1 MSSRSRDRESKSD
14 VERSPGTE
22 PEVTPF
28 WRGLGLPGLFDV
40 HVHFLPPNI
49 QAAVWR
55 QFDEAGPKIGR
66 AWAIRYRGSH
76 EERVAQL
83 RAFGVR
89 RFSALPYAH
98 RPGVAAY
105 LNQWAADFAAGV
117 PECLRSATFY
127 PEPGVGEYVDRLV
140 DDGVEVFKLHTQVG
154 EFRLDD
160 PLLEP
165 TWDRLEDSA
174 TPVVVH
180 VGSGPIGNE
189 FTGPDHLRRLLRR
202 HPRLR
207 VIVAHLGAPEY
218 AEFLALAE
226 EYAETRLDTTM
237 VFTDFFD
244 AAGMYPDAL
253 LPRLA
258 ALGDRVLLGSD
269 FPTIPYP
276 YVHQLDA
283 LAQLHDR
290 CPALDEDWLRKV
302 CWHNGAALFGAE
314 LGPVDGPVTE

>member
-1 MSSRSRDRESKSD
+1 VTPGVEPAGRSRPLADDD
-14 VERSPGTE
+14 VPA
-22 PEVTPF
+22 
-28 WRGLGLPGLFDV
+28 WWQALDLPGLFDV

-66 AWAIRYRGSH
+66 PWPIRYRGSH
-76 EERVAQL
+76 EERVEQL
-83 RAFGVR
+83 RALGVR

-105 LNQWAADFAAGV
+105 LNEWAAEFADAV

-127 PEPGVGEYVDRLV
+127 PEPGVGEQVQGLV
-140 DDGVEVFKLHTQVG
+140 DAGTEVFKLHAQVG

-165 TWDRLEDSA
+165 AWEVLEQVG

-180 VGSGPIGNE
+180 VGSGPIGND
-189 FTGPDHLRRLLRR
+189 FTGPEHLRRLLAG

-207 VIVAHLGAPEY
+207 VVVAHLGAPEF

-226 EYAETRLDTTM
+226 QYDETRLDTTM

-244 AAGMYPDAL
+244 AVGEYPAEL
-253 LPRLA
+253 LPRLV
-258 ALGDRVLLGSD
+258 ALGDKVLLGTD

-276 YVHQLDA
+276 YAHQLEA
-283 LAQLHDR
+283 LERLGARH
-290 CPALDEDWLRKV
+290 PGFDEDWLRKV
-302 CWHNGAALFGAE
+302 CWSNAVGLFGD
-314 LGPVDGPVTE
+314 PTVT

>member
-1 MSSRSRDRESKSD
+1 
-14 VERSPGTE
+14 
-22 PEVTPF
+22 VTPKKDADVPA
-28 WRGLGLPGLFDV
+28 WWQALGLPGLFDV

-66 AWAIRYRGSH
+66 EWPIRYRGSH
-76 EERVAQL
+76 QERVEQL
-83 RAFGVR
+83 RALGVR

-98 RPGVAAY
+98 KPGVATY
-105 LNQWAADFAAGV
+105 LNDWAASFAAEV

-127 PEPGVGEYVDRLV
+127 PEPGVGEYVDVLV
-140 DDGVEVFKLHTQVG
+140 GDGVDVFKLHTQVG

-160 PLLEP
+160 PQLDPAWDVLE
-165 TWDRLEDSA
+165 ESG
-174 TPVVVH
+174 TPIVGH

-189 FTGPDHLRRLLRR
+189 FTGPDHLRRLLGR

-226 EYAETRLDTTM
+226 QYDATRLDTTM

-244 AAGMYPDAL
+244 GEGGFPADL
-253 LPRLA
+253 LPRLVE
-258 ALGDRVLLGSD
+258 LGDRILLGSD

-276 YVHQLDA
+276 YAHQLES
-283 LAQLHDR
+283 LERLHASH
-290 CPALDEDWLRKV
+290 PGLDEDWLRKV
-302 CWHNGAALFGAE
+302 CWSNAVGIFGEPA
-314 LGPVDGPVTE
+314 VT